1 MKSIASFVCL
11 LVCTIAVWLAS
22 GGAPEA
28 QTAAC
33 RRYKVN
39 VPLLHVRKDPDQPGN
54 YLGAMIQDEVACV
67 AEGQMRGPNAFVLHK
82 LLVDGREIAIN
93 GWANIN
99 FMTPLEA
106 QLAPPVSTATTTDT
120 DGDTSLQEAQA
131 PLAFDQPIPY
141 GATQVR
147 GKTIKDL
154 AQGTPL
160 FPPIDGLP
168 ESVWQKP
175 CTSCHKW
182 TRQALC
188 DQGASYIPRSAE
200 IFRHPHPYGGAYKL
214 SLMRWAATGCR

>member
-1 MKSIASFVCL
+1 MRSIISLVCL
-11 LVCTIAVWLAS
+11 IACVLVAWLAMGS
-22 GGAPEA
+22 APEA
-28 QTAAC
+28 QAAC

-39 VPLLHVRKDPDQPGN
+39 VPLLHVRKDADAPGN

-67 AEGQMRGPNAFVLHK
+67 AEGQTKGPNAFVLYK
-82 LLVDGREIAIN
+82 LLVDGREIPIN
-93 GWANIN
+93 GWANLS
-99 FMTPLEA
+99 FMTPVES
-106 QLAPPVSTATTTDT
+106 QVAPPVTTATSADT
-120 DGDTSLQEAQA
+120 DGDTSLQDAQA
-131 PLAFDQPIPY
+131 PLAFEQPIPY

-147 GKTIKDL
+147 GRTIKQL
-154 AQGTPL
+154 AEGTPL

-214 SLMRWAATGCR
+214 SLMRWAATGCK